1 MSPAKT
7 NPWRVLGVLCIAN
20 FLVLLDTT
28 IVNTAVP
35 DMMTRLDVGIG
46 EILWILNGYLLA
58 LASLLVFFGR
68 LGDLAG
74 PRRLFVLG
82 LAVFTLASAL
92 CGLADDPAWLVA
104 ARVAQGIGAAILSPQ
119 AFVLIA
125 AIFPA
130 GRRGAAFGLFTAVAG
145 IAAISGPT
153 LGGLLVTEF
162 GWQSVFLLNVPVGI
176 AGILLALRV
185 VPDARTGRPHR
196 FDVAGVLLVT
206 LGLIGLVHGLIEGT
220 IASFAV
226 AIVALTAFVFW
237 ERRDGDPLVP
247 PGLFRDRGYR
257 VATVLTGVT
266 AFSIAGF
273 LLVFVLQTQNLL
285 GMSPLMSGVAALPW
299 TLALSAVAPMAGRL
313 ADRFGG
319 RWLLVGGLALYA
331 AGVAATAFLPDE
343 TSTAAVFVAPLI
355 AVGVGQGLAIAPAT
369 TEALRAIPPD
379 TAGAASGVLNTAR
392 HVGSALGAAVAG
404 VLFQARLPE
413 GQLGAARTTFLMLAV
428 VLAAAALLAVRM
440 PGRRPGVATESHRPS
455 AKSVVA

>member
-1 MSPAKT
+1 MSTARP
-7 NPWRVLGVLCIAN
+7 NPWRVLGVLCVAN

-35 DMMTRLDVGIG
+35 DMMTGLDVGIG

-74 PRRLFVLG
+74 PKRLFVLG

-92 CGLADDPAWLVA
+92 CALADDPAWLIA

-130 GRRGAAFGLFTAVAG
+130 ERRGAAFGLFTAVAG

-153 LGGLLVTEF
+153 LGGLLVTRF
-162 GWQSVFLLNVPVGI
+162 GWQSVFLLNVPVGL
-176 AGILLALRV
+176 AGIVLALRV

-196 FDVAGVLLVT
+196 FDVVGVLLVT
-206 LGLIGLVHGLIEGT
+206 AGLVGVVYGLIEKTGT
-220 IASFAV
+220 IAGFTAGI
-226 AIVALTAFVFW
+226 AALAAFVLW
-237 ERRDGDPLVP
+237 ERGRKDPLIP
-247 PGLFRDRGYR
+247 LGLYRDRGYR
-257 VATVLTGVT
+257 IATVLTGAT

-273 LLVFVLQTQNLL
+273 LLVFVLLTQNLL

-299 TLALSAVAPMAGRL
+299 TLALSAVAPVAGRL
-313 ADRFGG
+313 ADRVGG

-331 AGVAATAFLPDE
+331 AGVTATALLPDE
-343 TSTAAVFVAPLI
+343 KSTAAVFLVPLI

-379 TAGAASGVLNTAR
+379 AAGAASGVLNTAR

-404 VLFQARLPE
+404 VLFQAGLAGGE
-413 GQLGAARTTFLMLAV
+413 LAAARTTFLMLAA
-428 VLAAAALLAVRM
+428 VLAAAALLAVRV
-440 PGRRPGVATESHRPS
+440 PALTTESHRPT
-455 AKSVVA
+455 AESVAV